1 MKNQKLNILYLCSSQ
16 AWGGTELFAVDLAKS
31 FLDRGHKIIFAAH
44 PKSRII
50 REAQNTDVKTVQM
63 NFIRHFD
70 PFTVLKLI
78 KILHQQK
85 IDIIHCH
92 LSRDLVHVYW
102 AVKFSRRIPVIL
114 HKHVSS
120 GLSKKDFF
128 HRQIYSK
135 VSRVVVL
142 SNFVRR
148 SIIDTCPI
156 SPDKVVIIPGGVN
169 LREYDVAPEVR
180 SQIRKGWEIGND
192 TIVFGT
198 VCRID
203 KAKGLEDVVRAFAEL
218 VKNRLRVRLVI
229 VGESTIGGTDF
240 KPELQSLIE
249 SLGIE
254 KEVIFIGYRSD
265 IPQLLSAFDIFI
277 LASHEEAFGL
287 VLIEALAA
295 RLPVIATRAGGTPDI
310 VEDGV
315 CGLLVSPRD
324 HEGLYAVMHQMLMD
338 ESHRNKFRYAGRLRV
353 EERFAQSHVLDR
365 IENLYQELISDRV

>member
-1 MKNQKLNILYLCSSQ
+1 MKDQILNILYLCSSQ
-16 AWGGTELFAVDLAKS
+16 AWGGTELFAVNLAKS
-31 FLDRGHKIIFAAH
+31 FLDRGHKIIFATH

-50 REAQNTDVKTVQM
+50 REAQNIGIKTVQM

-70 PFTVLKLI
+70 PLTVLKLI

-92 LSRDLVHVYW
+92 LSRDLVHIYW

-120 GLSKKDFF
+120 GLSKKDFL
-128 HRQIYSK
+128 HRQIYLK
-135 VSRVVVL
+135 VSRVIVL

-156 SPDKVVIIPGGVN
+156 SPDKVIVIPGGVN
-169 LREYDVAPEVR
+169 LREYDVAPEIR
-180 SQIRKGWEIGND
+180 SKIRKAWEVGND

-218 VKNRLRVRLVI
+218 IKNKLKVRLVI
-229 VGESTIGGTDF
+229 VGESTIGGIDF
-240 KPELQSLIE
+240 QPELESLIE
-249 SLGIE
+249 SLGIG
-254 KEVIFIGYRSD
+254 KEVIFTGYRSD
-265 IPQLLSAFDIFI
+265 IPQLLSTFDIFI

-295 RLPVIATRAGGTPDI
+295 HLPVIATRTGGAPNI
-310 VEDGV
+310 IEDGV
-315 CGLLVSPRD
+315 CGLLISPRD
-324 HEGLYAVMHQMLMD
+324 HEGLYAAMHQMMMD
-338 ESHRNKFRYAGRLRV
+338 ESLRNKFRYAGRARV
-353 EERFAQSHVLDR
+353 EERFTQSYVLDQ
-365 IENLYQELISDRV
+365 IENLYYEILSEGM